1 MRIERESWRTP
12 CVGKSHLLPSGHSR
26 RPCVPCPPCFTGRFC
41 PAVPHPTPPPTPH
54 THQACRSFKAPLLR
68 RKTSPEG
75 LINGSHDSRRQLAPR
90 RLLRR
95 RAGSLT
101 CWPCRAVGQTSKLCH
116 PVHLRPWVPSP
127 SLALCLAHR
136 LQNWSCHEP
145 PKTKDPHFPAKE
157 LSKSLER
164 PPTPACTG
172 AALQPGRGWEIS

>member
-1 MRIERESWRTP
+1 MLARATF
-12 CVGKSHLLPSGHSR
+12 CLLVTRGAR
-26 RPCVPCPPCFTGRFC
+26 VPPVPRASLGDSVLLYPP
-41 PAVPHPTPPPTPH
+41 PTPPPTPH

-145 PKTKDPHFPAKE
+145 PKT
-157 LSKSLER
+157 
-164 PPTPACTG
+164 
-172 AALQPGRGWEIS
+172 